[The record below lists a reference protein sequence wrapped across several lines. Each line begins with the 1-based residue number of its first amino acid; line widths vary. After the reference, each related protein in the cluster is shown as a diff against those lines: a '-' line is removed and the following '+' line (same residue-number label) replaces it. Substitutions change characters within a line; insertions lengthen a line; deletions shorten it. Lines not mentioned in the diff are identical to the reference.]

1 MLEKDYVTSRGV
13 FGRSKHTLQV
23 IFKLRKNNLWALFLW
38 MGFICLKFIKL
49 LQGDSL
55 LFVTSPKEFLILN
68 LSTSEGWK
76 AESTFKPPR
85 GLEPATP
92 GLGIHSNLTTT
103 PLLHYLA
110 QNNEE
115 EQQLTLLIK
124 LLLQTV
130 FSRYKYPFKKSTKNS
145 N

>member
-1 MLEKDYVTSRGV
+1 
-13 FGRSKHTLQV
+13 
-23 IFKLRKNNLWALFLW
+23 
-38 MGFICLKFIKL
+38 MGFICLKFIEL

-76 AESTFKPPR
+76 VESTFEPPR
-85 GLEPATP
+85 GLEPGTP
-92 GLGIHSNLTTT
+92 GLGIHSNLTTR
-103 PLLHYLA
+103 PLLHYLT
-110 QNNEE
+110 QNINEE

-124 LLLQTV
+124 LLLQTI
-130 FSRYKYPFKKSTKNS
+130 FSRYKHPFKKSTKNS

>member
-1 MLEKDYVTSRGV
+1 
-13 FGRSKHTLQV
+13 
-23 IFKLRKNNLWALFLW
+23 
-38 MGFICLKFIKL
+38 MGFICLKFIEL

-76 AESTFKPPR
+76 VESTFEPPR
-85 GLEPATP
+85 GLEPGTP
-92 GLGIHSNLTTT
+92 GLGIHSNLTTR
-103 PLLHYLA
+103 PLLHYLT

-124 LLLQTV
+124 LLLQTI
-130 FSRYKYPFKKSTKNS
+130 FSRYKKSTKNS

>member
-38 MGFICLKFIKL
+38 MGFICVKFIKL

-68 LSTSEGWK
+68 LSTSEG
-76 AESTFKPPR
+76 
-85 GLEPATP
+85 
-92 GLGIHSNLTTT
+92 
-103 PLLHYLA
+103 
-110 QNNEE
+110 
-115 EQQLTLLIK
+115 
-124 LLLQTV
+124 
-130 FSRYKYPFKKSTKNS
+130 
-145 N
+145 